1 MTVTELT
8 TKADFDA
15 LLEKSTVVVVQ
26 ASAAWC
32 GPCKAITPI
41 YNKLAGE
48 HASDKFAFAHFD
60 TDEVP
65 DLAQELGISSLP
77 TFTFFENKEK
87 GDEVKGAIPPKL
99 QAAVQGYAEKAKGE
113 GALKTDEDF

>member
-8 TKADFDA
+8 TKSEFDA
-15 LLEKSTVVVVQ
+15 LCEKSQYVVVQ
-26 ASAAWC
+26 ASASWC

-41 YNKLAGE
+41 YNKLAGQ
-48 HASDKFAFAHFD
+48 HASEKFAFAHFD

-65 DLAQELGISSLP
+65 DLAQELGIASLP
-77 TFTFFENKEK
+77 TFTFFENQEK
-87 GDEVKGAIPPKL
+87 GEVVKGAIPPKL
-99 QAAVQGYAEKAKGE
+99 QAAIKGYADKANGD

>member
-1 MTVTELT
+1 MSVTELT

-15 LLEKSTVVVVQ
+15 LREKSPYVVVQ
-26 ASAAWC
+26 ASASWC

-41 YNKLAGE
+41 YNKLAVE

-65 DLAQELGISSLP
+65 DLAQELGVTSLP
-77 TFTFFENKEK
+77 TFTFFENQER

-99 QAAVQGYAEKAKGE
+99 QAAIKGYAEKAKGD